1 MDAVALKKVERRLG
15 NFVLGPLDLTVPR
28 GAVLAFVGP
37 NGAGKTT
44 TLDLLMGMGEAD
56 AGEIGVLG
64 MAMPRDEVAIKAKVA
79 YVSPDLNFTPWGSV
93 GRALDFVRGFYPDWN
108 QGRCERLLKEFS
120 VARGERIAALSFG
133 ARIKLSLVMA
143 LSRDA
148 ELLLLDEP
156 TVGLDVNARLLLF
169 REIRDFVKRPERT
182 EGRGV
187 VISSHQLS
195 DLERLADHVA
205 ILNKGRLIATGRMD
219 ELVERYVQIDARL
232 MTDGAM
238 PVIDGATLLERDGT
252 RLRLMLDR
260 KQIARTAL
268 VGMDVLGETPMSL
281 EEIFV
286 ALVADK
292 NAAQGQA
299 A

>member
-1 MDAVALKKVERRLG
+1 MNAIALKSVERRLG
-15 NFVLGPLDLTVPR
+15 DFVLGPLDLTVPR

-44 TLDLLMGMGEAD
+44 TLDLLMGMGAAD
-56 AGEIGVLG
+56 RGEIQVLG
-64 MAMPRDEVAIKAKVA
+64 KTMPRDEVAIKSKVA

-93 GRALDFVRGFYPDWN
+93 GRALDFVRGFYPDWD
-108 QGRCERLLKEFS
+108 QARCDRLLEEFS
-120 VARGERIAALSFG
+120 VARKERIAALSFG

-169 REIRDFVKRPERT
+169 REMRDLVQRGNRT
-182 EGRGV
+182 V

-195 DLERLADHVA
+195 DLEKLADHVA
-205 ILNKGRLIATGRMD
+205 ILNKGKLIAAGPMAQ
-219 ELVERYVQIDARL
+219 LVERHA
-232 MTDGAM
+232 
-238 PVIDGATLLERDGT
+238 P
-252 RLRLMLDR
+252 
-260 KQIARTAL
+260 K
-268 VGMDVLGETPMSL
+268 SL

-286 ALVADK
+286 SLI
-292 NAAQGQA
+292 AAPA
-299 A
+299 

>member
-1 MDAVALKKVERRLG
+1 MNAIALRKVERRQG
-15 NFVLGPLDLTVPR
+15 DFTLGPLDLTVPR

-44 TLDLLMGMGEAD
+44 TLDLLMGMGAAD
-56 AGEIGVLG
+56 RGEIGVLG
-64 MAMPRDEVAIKAKVA
+64 LAMPRDQVAIKSKVA
-79 YVSPDLNFTPWGSV
+79 YVSPDLNFTPWGNV
-93 GRALDFVRGFYPDWN
+93 GRALDFVRGFYPDWD
-108 QGRCERLLKEFS
+108 QGRCDRLLAEFS
-120 VARGERIAALSFG
+120 VARKERIAALSFG

-169 REIRDFVKRPERT
+169 REILDFVKREDRT
-182 EGRGV
+182 V

-205 ILNKGRLIATGRMD
+205 ILNKGKLIAMGRMD
-219 ELVERYVQIDARL
+219 ELVERYVQLDARL
-232 MTDGAM
+232 ATAGAM
-238 PVIDGATLLERDGT
+238 PVVDGVTLLERDGA

-260 KQIARTAL
+260 QQNVAL
-268 VGMDVLGETPMSL
+268 AEFGIEVLGETPMTL

-292 NAAQGQA
+292 KRVA
-299 A
+299 

>member
-1 MDAVALKKVERRLG
+1 MHAIALKGVERRLG
-15 NFVLGPLDLTVPR
+15 DFVLGPLDLTVPR

-44 TLDLLMGMGEAD
+44 TLDLLMGMGAAD
-56 AGEIGVLG
+56 RGEIEVLG
-64 MAMPRDEVAIKAKVA
+64 KHMPRDQVAIKSKVA

-93 GRALDFVRGFYPDWN
+93 GRALDFVRGFYPDWDIT
-108 QGRCERLLKEFS
+108 RCDRLLEEFS
-120 VARGERIAALSFG
+120 VARKERVAALSFG

-169 REIRDFVKRPERT
+169 RELRDFVKRADRA
-182 EGRGV
+182 V

-195 DLERLADHVA
+195 DLEKLADHVA
-205 ILNKGRLIATGRMD
+205 ILNKGKLIAAGPMA
-219 ELVERYVQIDARL
+219 ELVERHA
-232 MTDGAM
+232 
-238 PVIDGATLLERDGT
+238 P
-252 RLRLMLDR
+252 
-260 KQIARTAL
+260 K
-268 VGMDVLGETPMSL
+268 SL

-286 ALVADK
+286 GLIAGGA
-292 NAAQGQA
+292 
-299 A
+299 

>member
-1 MDAVALKKVERRLG
+1 MDAIVLKGVERRLG
-15 NFVLGPLDLTVPR
+15 DFALGPLDLTVPR

-44 TLDLLMGMGEAD
+44 TLDLLMGMGKAD
-56 AGEIGVLG
+56 RGEIGVLG
-64 MAMPRDEVAIKAKVA
+64 FTMPRDEVAVKSRIA

-93 GRALDFVRGFYPDWN
+93 GRALDFVRGFYPDWDS
-108 QGRCERLLKEFS
+108 QRCERLLEEFS
-120 VARGERIAALSFG
+120 VARKERIAALSFG

-169 REIRDFVKRPERT
+169 RELRDFVKRQDRA
-182 EGRGV
+182 V

-195 DLERLADHVA
+195 DLEKLADHVA
-205 ILNKGRLIATGRMD
+205 ILNKGKLVAALPMA
-219 ELVERYVQIDARL
+219 ELVKRHAP
-232 MTDGAM
+232 MT
-238 PVIDGATLLERDGT
+238 
-252 RLRLMLDR
+252 
-260 KQIARTAL
+260 
-268 VGMDVLGETPMSL
+268 L

-286 ALVADK
+286 RLIAEPVPP
-292 NAAQGQA
+292 NP
-299 A
+299 

>member
-1 MDAVALKKVERRLG
+1 MNAIALKSVERRLG
-15 NFVLGPLDLTVPR
+15 DFVLGPLDLTVPR

-44 TLDLLMGMGEAD
+44 TLDLLMGMGAAD
-56 AGEIGVLG
+56 RGEIQVLG
-64 MAMPRDEVAIKAKVA
+64 KVMPQDEVAIKSKVA

-93 GRALDFVRGFYPDWN
+93 GRALDFVRGFYPDWD
-108 QGRCERLLKEFS
+108 QARCDRLLEEFS
-120 VARGERIAALSFG
+120 VARKERIAALSFG

-169 REIRDFVKRPERT
+169 REMRDFVQRGNRT
-182 EGRGV
+182 V

-195 DLERLADHVA
+195 DLEKLADHVA
-205 ILNKGRLIATGRMD
+205 ILNKGKLIAAGPMAQ
-219 ELVERYVQIDARL
+219 LVERHA
-232 MTDGAM
+232 
-238 PVIDGATLLERDGT
+238 P
-252 RLRLMLDR
+252 
-260 KQIARTAL
+260 K
-268 VGMDVLGETPMSL
+268 SL

-286 ALVADK
+286 SLI
-292 NAAQGQA
+292 AAPA
-299 A
+299 

>member
-1 MDAVALKKVERRLG
+1 MMNAIALKGVERRLG
-15 NFVLGPLDLTVPR
+15 DFVLGPLDLTVPR

-44 TLDLLMGMGEAD
+44 TLDLLMGMGAAD
-56 AGEIGVLG
+56 RGEIQVLG
-64 MAMPRDEVAIKAKVA
+64 ACLPRDEVAIKRKVA

-93 GRALDFVRGFYPDWN
+93 GRALDFVRGFYPDWD
-108 QGRCERLLKEFS
+108 QGRCDRLLEEFS
-120 VARGERIAALSFG
+120 VARKERIAALSFG

-169 REIRDFVKRPERT
+169 REIREFVSRTDKT
-182 EGRGV
+182 EGRTV

-195 DLERLADHVA
+195 DLEKLAGHVA
-205 ILNKGRLIATGRMD
+205 ILNKGRLIAAGPMAQ
-219 ELVERYVQIDARL
+219 LVERHAPK
-232 MTDGAM
+232 T
-238 PVIDGATLLERDGT
+238 
-252 RLRLMLDR
+252 
-260 KQIARTAL
+260 
-268 VGMDVLGETPMSL
+268 L

-286 ALVADK
+286 SLT
-292 NAAQGQA
+292 AAPA
-299 A
+299 

>member
-1 MDAVALKKVERRLG
+1 MNAIALKGVERKLG
-15 NFVLGPLDLTVPR
+15 SFVLGPLDLTVPR

-56 AGEIGVLG
+56 RGEIGVLG
-64 MAMPRDEVAIKAKVA
+64 MAMPRDEVAIKSKVA

-108 QGRCERLLKEFS
+108 QDRCERLLTEFS
-120 VARGERIAALSFG
+120 VARNERIAALSFG

-169 REIRDFVKRPERT
+169 REIRDFVSQADRT
-182 EGRGV
+182 V

-195 DLERLADHVA
+195 DLEKLADHVA

-219 ELVERYVQIDARL
+219 ELVERHA
-232 MTDGAM
+232 
-238 PVIDGATLLERDGT
+238 
-252 RLRLMLDR
+252 
-260 KQIARTAL
+260 
-268 VGMDVLGETPMSL
+268 PMSL
-281 EEIFV
+281 EEIFIS
-286 ALVADK
+286 LVADK
-292 NAAQGQA
+292 KEAS
-299 A
+299 